1 MARINKDFYEI
12 QSLQWKKSLIVFTAL
27 IIFDFVAVG
36 LVSLAV
42 VLSLGFFGAGRGFWT
57 GPFVWKLLGFDLL
70 ASSLIA
76 WFHFQDA
83 RRFGAAYIL
92 KRLEARP
99 PDSSDR
105 YHKQFLNTLDEV
117 RIAAGVPKVNAYVI
131 PAFAV
136 NSMALVEADRTPAVA
151 ITEGML
157 AECTRDELQA
167 VAAHELAHIAR
178 GDAFYVTLVCA
189 LANFFEKLKE
199 ALEPESPEPQP
210 GLMGRSP
217 RGGGGGPVLIYAAA
231 AISSLVMR
239 LLSTLISR
247 ERELL
252 ADAAAVEFGR
262 DPSSLAR
269 AIYKAHVQNSFVG
282 DFSASYGPLF
292 IVAPES
298 PNVQEGFFSRLFNS
312 HPPLMKRIEA
322 LAGMAGKKPDRI
334 IRDVW
339 EGRQNREKAREILHS
354 FEEMTIKAGPA
365 ASEPGQDK
373 PEASAAAPGGA
384 GTGEVK
390 SWLVRSAGGGWEGP
404 MTIGELILRPSF
416 SSMTVVKN
424 TPEGIEAKARE
435 FPQVRLALR
444 DAGRK
449 RPLDPGHENKCPRC
463 RVPLAETFC
472 EGVAIKL
479 CPRCRGKLVDE
490 GMMDRVIA
498 RKEAAFSEGLI
509 RKALDFKEK
518 FLSQPVKT
526 RKISETRPSA
536 PLSCPACGYTMKA
549 RPYSY
554 SYFIPVDKCL
564 SCHKIWFDADELEIL
579 QVLIE
584 NR

>member
-1 MARINKDFYEI
+1 MVRLKKDFYEI
-12 QSLQWKKSLIVFTAL
+12 QSLQWRKSLFVFTVL
-27 IIFDFVAVG
+27 IFFNFVAVG

-42 VLSLGFFGAGRGFWT
+42 VLSFGFFGAGRGFWT
-57 GPFVWKLLGFDLL
+57 SPFIYKLFGFDLL
-70 ASSLIA
+70 ASALIA

-92 KRLEARP
+92 KRLEARS
-99 PDSSDR
+99 PDPSDR

-136 NSMALVEADRTPAVA
+136 NSMALVEADKTPAVA

-178 GDAFYVTLVCA
+178 GDAFYVTLVCS

-199 ALEPESPEPQP
+199 ALEPEQPELQP
-210 GLMGRSP
+210 GLLGQRA
-217 RGGGGGPVLIYAAA
+217 RGGAGSPALIYVAA
-231 AISSLVMR
+231 AISSFVMR

-247 ERELL
+247 QRELL

-298 PNVQEGFFSRLFNS
+298 PDIQEGFFGRLFNS
-312 HPPLMKRIEA
+312 HPPLLTRIDA

-334 IRDVW
+334 IQDVW
-339 EGRQNREKAREILHS
+339 EGRQNREKAREILRS
-354 FEEMTIKAGPA
+354 FEEMTMKAGPA
-365 ASEPGQDK
+365 ATGPEER
-373 PEASAAAPGGA
+373 PEASASAPGGIGPGDA
-384 GTGEVK
+384 K
-390 SWLVRSAGGGWEGP
+390 IWSFRSAGGEWEGP
-404 MTIGELILRPSF
+404 MTIGELIARSGF
-416 SSMTVVKN
+416 SSMAVVKN
-424 TPEGIEAKARE
+424 CQERIEAKARE

-449 RPLDPGHENKCPRC
+449 RLVDPDHRHKCPRC
-463 RVPLAETFC
+463 RAPLAETFY

-479 CPRCRGKLVDE
+479 CPRCQGKLIDE

-498 RKEAAFSEGLI
+498 RKEAGFSEGLV
-509 RKALDFKEK
+509 RKAMEFKER
-518 FLSQPVKT
+518 FFSQPVKT
-526 RKISETRPSA
+526 RKISETQPPD
-536 PLSCPACGYTMKA
+536 PLTCPDCGYTMKA

-564 SCHKIWFDADELEIL
+564 SCHKIWFDADEMEIL

>member
-12 QSLQWKKSLIVFTAL
+12 QSLQWKKSLFVFTAL
-27 IIFDFVAVG
+27 IFFYFAAVG

-42 VLSLGFFGAGRGFWT
+42 VLSLGFFGAGQGFWT
-57 GPFVWKLLGFDLL
+57 GPFIYKLLGFDLL
-70 ASSLIA
+70 ASALIA

-83 RRFGAAYIL
+83 RRFGAGYIL
-92 KRLEARP
+92 KRLEARS
-99 PDSSDR
+99 PDPADR
-105 YHKQFLNTLDEV
+105 IHKQFLNTLDEV

-136 NSMALVEADRTPAVA
+136 NSMALVEADKTPAVA
-151 ITEGML
+151 ITEGLL

-178 GDAFYVTLVCA
+178 GDAFYVTLVCS
-189 LANFFEKLKE
+189 LANSFEKLKE
-199 ALEPESPEPQP
+199 ALEPEHPEPQP
-210 GLMGRSP
+210 GLLGRRTRGWGGSP
-217 RGGGGGPVLIYAAA
+217 ALIYVAA
-231 AISSLVMR
+231 AISSFVMR
-239 LLSTLISR
+239 LLSMLISR

-269 AIYKAHVQNSFVG
+269 AIYKAHIQNSFVG

-298 PNVQEGFFSRLFNS
+298 PNIQDNFFGRLFNS
-312 HPPLMKRIEA
+312 HPPIMKRIEA
-322 LAGMAGKKPDRI
+322 LAAMADKKPDQI
-334 IRDVW
+334 IREIW
-339 EGRQNREKAREILHS
+339 ESREKAREVLLS
-354 FEEMTIKAGPA
+354 FEEMKVKAGPTTSGA
-365 ASEPGQDK
+365 EER
-373 PEASAAAPGGA
+373 PEASAAAPR
-384 GTGEVK
+384 GTGTVDAK
-390 SWLVRSAGGGWEGP
+390 TWSVRSAGGGWEEP
-404 MTIGELILRPSF
+404 MTIGELVSRPAF
-416 SSMTVVKN
+416 SNMAVVKN
-424 TPEGIEAKARE
+424 FQEGVEAKARE

-449 RPLDPGHENKCPRC
+449 RPVDPGHENKCPRC
-463 RVPLAETFC
+463 RVPLAETFY

-479 CPRCRGKLVDE
+479 CPRCQGKLVDE

-498 RKEAAFSEGLI
+498 RKEVAFSEGLV
-509 RKALDFKEK
+509 RKAVEFKER
-518 FLSQPVKT
+518 FLSKP
-526 RKISETRPSA
+526 PD
-536 PLSCPACGYTMKA
+536 PLTCPACGTTMKA

>member
-1 MARINKDFYEI
+1 MAQMKKDFYEI
-12 QSLQWKKSLIVFTAL
+12 QSLQWKKSLFVFTAL
-27 IIFDFVAVG
+27 IFFYFAAVG

-57 GPFVWKLLGFDLL
+57 GPFMWKLLGFDLL
-70 ASSLIA
+70 ASALIA

-83 RRFGAAYIL
+83 RRFGAGYIL
-92 KRLEARP
+92 KRLEARS
-99 PDSSDR
+99 PDPSDR

-136 NSMALVEADRTPAVA
+136 NSMALFEADKTPAVA
-151 ITEGML
+151 ITEGLL

-178 GDAFYVTLVCA
+178 GDAFYVTLVCS
-189 LANFFEKLKE
+189 LANLFEKLKE
-199 ALEPESPEPQP
+199 ALEPEPPEPQP
-210 GLMGRSP
+210 GLLGWRT
-217 RGGGGGPVLIYAAA
+217 RGGGGGPTLIFAAA
-231 AISSLVMR
+231 AISSFVMR

-269 AIYKAHVQNSFVG
+269 AIYKAHIQNSFVG

-298 PNVQEGFFSRLFNS
+298 PNIPDGFFGRLFNS

-322 LAGMAGKKPDRI
+322 LAAMAGKKPDRI

-354 FEEMTIKAGPA
+354 FEEMTVKTGPTA
-365 ASEPGQDK
+365 TG
-373 PEASAAAPGGA
+373 PEEKLEAAAPEA
-384 GTGEVK
+384 PGTGETK
-390 SWLVRSAGGGWEGP
+390 AWSVRSAGGGWEGP
-404 MTIGELILRPSF
+404 MTISELISRPDF

-424 TPEGIEAKARE
+424 SQEGVEAKARE

-449 RPLDPGHENKCPRC
+449 RPVDPGHENKCPRC
-463 RVPLAETFC
+463 RAPLAETFY
-472 EGVAIKL
+472 EGVAVKL

-498 RKEAAFSEGLI
+498 RKEVAFSEGLI
-509 RKALDFKEK
+509 RKAMDFKER

-526 RKISETRPSA
+526 GKISESLPSD
-536 PLSCPACGYTMKA
+536 PPSCPACGYAMKA

>member
-1 MARINKDFYEI
+1 
-12 QSLQWKKSLIVFTAL
+12 L
-27 IIFDFVAVG
+27 
-36 LVSLAV
+36 
-42 VLSLGFFGAGRGFWT
+42 
-57 GPFVWKLLGFDLL
+57 
-70 ASSLIA
+70 
-76 WFHFQDA
+76 
-83 RRFGAAYIL
+83 
-92 KRLEARP
+92 
-99 PDSSDR
+99 DSS
-105 YHKQFLNTLDEV
+105 
-117 RIAAGVPKVNAYVI
+117 A
-131 PAFAV
+131 
-136 NSMALVEADRTPAVA
+136 
-151 ITEGML
+151 
-157 AECTRDELQA
+157 
-167 VAAHELAHIAR
+167 
-178 GDAFYVTLVCA
+178 
-189 LANFFEKLKE
+189 
-199 ALEPESPEPQP
+199 
-210 GLMGRSP
+210 
-217 RGGGGGPVLIYAAA
+217 
-231 AISSLVMR
+231 
-239 LLSTLISR
+239 
-247 ERELL
+247 
-252 ADAAAVEFGR
+252 EFGR

-334 IRDVW
+334 VRDVW
-339 EGRQNREKAREILHS
+339 EGRQRRDKARGVLFS
-354 FEEMTIKAGPA
+354 LEEMM
-365 ASEPGQDK
+365 
-373 PEASAAAPGGA
+373 
-384 GTGEVK
+384 VK
-390 SWLVRSAGGGWEGP
+390 EG
-404 MTIGELILRPSF
+404 
-416 SSMTVVKN
+416 VVKN

-449 RPLDPGHENKCPRC
+449 RPVDPDRGNKCPRC
-463 RVPLAETFC
+463 RVPLAETFY

-498 RKEAAFSEGLI
+498 RKEVAFSEGLI

-536 PLSCPACGYTMKA
+536 PLSCPECGYTMKA

>member
-42 VLSLGFFGAGRGFWT
+42 VLSLGFFSAGRGFWT
-57 GPFVWKLLGFDLL
+57 GPFVWKLLGFDFL

-136 NSMALVEADRTPAVA
+136 NSMALVEADRTPAIA

-199 ALEPESPEPQP
+199 ALEPESPEPRL

-298 PNVQEGFFSRLFNS
+298 PNVQEGFFSRFFNS

-339 EGRQNREKAREILHS
+339 EGRQNREKAREILRS
-354 FEEMTIKAGPA
+354 FEEMAMKEGPA

-373 PEASAAAPGGA
+373 PEASAAAPGGD

-390 SWLVRSAGGGWEGP
+390 SWS
-404 MTIGELILRPSF
+404 
-416 SSMTVVKN
+416 
-424 TPEGIEAKARE
+424 
-435 FPQVRLALR
+435 VRLALC

-449 RPLDPGHENKCPRC
+449 RPVDPDRGNKCPRC
-463 RVPLAETFC
+463 RVPLAETFY

-498 RKEAAFSEGLI
+498 RKEVAFSEGLI

-518 FLSQPVKT
+518 FLSQPIKT
-526 RKISETRPSA
+526 RKISETRPSI
-536 PLSCPACGYTMKA
+536 PLSCPECGYTMKA

>member
-12 QSLQWKKSLIVFTAL
+12 QSLQWKKSLFVFTAL
-27 IIFDFVAVG
+27 IFFTFAAVG

-57 GPFVWKLLGFDLL
+57 GPFMWKLLGFDLL
-70 ASSLIA
+70 VSALIA

-83 RRFGAAYIL
+83 RRFGAGYIL

-99 PDSSDR
+99 PDPADR

-136 NSMALVEADRTPAVA
+136 KSMALVEADKTPAVA
-151 ITEGML
+151 ITEGLL
-157 AECTRDELQA
+157 AECTRDEIQA

-178 GDAFYVTLVCA
+178 GDAFYVTLVCS
-189 LANFFEKLKE
+189 LANLFEKLKE
-199 ALEPESPEPQP
+199 ALEPEPPEPQS
-210 GLMGRSP
+210 GLLGRRT
-217 RGGGGGPVLIYAAA
+217 RGWGGGPTLIFAAA
-231 AISSLVMR
+231 AISSFVMR

-269 AIYKAHVQNSFVG
+269 AIYKAHIQNSFVG

-298 PNVQEGFFSRLFNS
+298 PNIPDGFFGRLFNS

-322 LAGMAGKKPDRI
+322 LAAMAGKKPDRI

-354 FEEMTIKAGPA
+354 FEEMTVKTGPTA
-365 ASEPGQDK
+365 TG
-373 PEASAAAPGGA
+373 PEEKLEAAAPEA
-384 GTGEVK
+384 PGTGETK
-390 SWLVRSAGGGWEGP
+390 AWSVRSAGGGWEGP
-404 MTIGELILRPSF
+404 MTISELISRPDF

-424 TPEGIEAKARE
+424 SQEGVEAKARE

-449 RPLDPGHENKCPRC
+449 RPVDPGHENKCPRC
-463 RVPLAETFC
+463 RAPLAETFY
-472 EGVAIKL
+472 EGVAVKL

-498 RKEAAFSEGLI
+498 RKEVAFSEGLI
-509 RKALDFKEK
+509 RKAMDFKER

-526 RKISETRPSA
+526 GKISESLPSD
-536 PLSCPACGYTMKA
+536 PPSCPACGYAMKA

>member
-1 MARINKDFYEI
+1 MAQMKKDFYEI
-12 QSLQWKKSLIVFTAL
+12 QSLQWKKSLFVFTAL
-27 IIFDFVAVG
+27 IFFYFAAVG

-57 GPFVWKLLGFDLL
+57 GPFMWKLLGFDLL
-70 ASSLIA
+70 ASALIA

-83 RRFGAAYIL
+83 RRFGAGYIL
-92 KRLEARP
+92 KRLEARS
-99 PDSSDR
+99 PDPSDR

-136 NSMALVEADRTPAVA
+136 NSMALFEADKTPAVA
-151 ITEGML
+151 ITEGLL

-178 GDAFYVTLVCA
+178 GDAFYVTLVCS
-189 LANFFEKLKE
+189 LANLFEKLKE
-199 ALEPESPEPQP
+199 ALEPEPPEPQP
-210 GLMGRSP
+210 GLLGWRT
-217 RGGGGGPVLIYAAA
+217 RGGGGGPTLIFAAA
-231 AISSLVMR
+231 AISSFVMR

-269 AIYKAHVQNSFVG
+269 AIYKAHIQNSFVG

-298 PNVQEGFFSRLFNS
+298 PNIPDGFFGRLFNS

-322 LAGMAGKKPDRI
+322 LAAMAGKKPDRI

-339 EGRQNREKAREILHS
+339 EGRQNREKAREILYS
-354 FEEMTIKAGPA
+354 FEEMTVKAEPTATGPQ
-365 ASEPGQDK
+365 EK
-373 PEASAAAPGGA
+373 PEAAAPEA
-384 GTGEVK
+384 PGTGEAK
-390 SWLVRSAGGGWEGP
+390 AWSFRSAGGGWEGP
-404 MTIGELILRPSF
+404 MTTSELISRPGF
-416 SSMTVVKN
+416 SSITVVKN
-424 TPEGIEAKARE
+424 SQEGVEAKARE

-449 RPLDPGHENKCPRC
+449 RPVDPGHENKCPRC
-463 RVPLAETFC
+463 RVPLAETFY
-472 EGVAIKL
+472 EGVAVKL

-498 RKEAAFSEGLI
+498 RKEVAFSEGLI
-509 RKALDFKEK
+509 RKAMDFKER

-526 RKISETRPSA
+526 RKISESRP
-536 PLSCPACGYTMKA
+536 PDPPSCPACGYAMKA

>member
-1 MARINKDFYEI
+1 MAQTKKDFYEI
-12 QSLQWKKSLIVFTAL
+12 QGLQWKKSLFVFTAL
-27 IIFDFVAVG
+27 IFFYFAAVG

-42 VLSLGFFGAGRGFWT
+42 VLSLGFFGAGQGFWT
-57 GPFVWKLLGFDLL
+57 GPFMWKLLGFDLL
-70 ASSLIA
+70 VSALIA

-83 RRFGAAYIL
+83 RRFGAGYIL

-99 PDSSDR
+99 PDPADR

-136 NSMALVEADRTPAVA
+136 NSMALVEADKTPAVA
-151 ITEGML
+151 ITEGLL
-157 AECTRDELQA
+157 AECTRDEIQA

-178 GDAFYVTLVCA
+178 GDAFYVTLVCS
-189 LANFFEKLKE
+189 LANLFEKLKE
-199 ALEPESPEPQP
+199 ALEPEPPEPQS
-210 GLMGRSP
+210 GLLGRRT
-217 RGGGGGPVLIYAAA
+217 RGWGGGPTLIFAAA
-231 AISSLVMR
+231 AISSFVMR

-269 AIYKAHVQNSFVG
+269 AIYKAHIQNSFVG

-298 PNVQEGFFSRLFNS
+298 PNIPDGFFGRLFNS

-322 LAGMAGKKPDRI
+322 LAAMAGKKPDRI

-354 FEEMTIKAGPA
+354 FEEMTVKTGPTA
-365 ASEPGQDK
+365 TG
-373 PEASAAAPGGA
+373 PEEKLEAAAPEA
-384 GTGEVK
+384 PGTGETK
-390 SWLVRSAGGGWEGP
+390 AWSVRSAGGGWEGP
-404 MTIGELILRPSF
+404 MTISELISRPDF

-424 TPEGIEAKARE
+424 SQEGVEAKARE

-449 RPLDPGHENKCPRC
+449 RPVDPGHENKCPRC
-463 RVPLAETFC
+463 RAPLAETFY
-472 EGVAIKL
+472 EGVAVKL

-498 RKEAAFSEGLI
+498 RKEVAFSEGLI
-509 RKALDFKEK
+509 RKAMDFKER

-526 RKISETRPSA
+526 GKISESLPSD
-536 PLSCPACGYTMKA
+536 PPSCPACGYAMKA

>member
-12 QSLQWKKSLIVFTAL
+12 QSLQWKKSLFVFTAL
-27 IIFDFVAVG
+27 IFFYFVAVG

-42 VLSLGFFGAGRGFWT
+42 VLSLGFFGAGQGFWT
-57 GPFVWKLLGFDLL
+57 GLFIYKLLGFDLL
-70 ASSLIA
+70 ASVLIA

-83 RRFGAAYIL
+83 RRFGAGYIL
-92 KRLEARP
+92 KRLEARS
-99 PDSSDR
+99 PDPADR
-105 YHKQFLNTLDEV
+105 IHKQFLNTLDEV

-136 NSMALVEADRTPAVA
+136 NSMALVEADKTPAVA
-151 ITEGML
+151 ITEGLL

-178 GDAFYVTLVCA
+178 GDAFYVTLVCS
-189 LANFFEKLKE
+189 LANSFEKLKE
-199 ALEPESPEPQP
+199 ALEPEHPEPQP
-210 GLMGRSP
+210 GLLGRRTRGWGGSP
-217 RGGGGGPVLIYAAA
+217 ALIYVAA
-231 AISSLVMR
+231 AISSFVMR
-239 LLSTLISR
+239 LLSMLISR

-269 AIYKAHVQNSFVG
+269 AIYKAHIQNSFVG

-298 PNVQEGFFSRLFNS
+298 PNIQDNFFGRLFNS
-312 HPPLMKRIEA
+312 HPPIMKRIEA
-322 LAGMAGKKPDRI
+322 LAAMADKKPDRI
-334 IRDVW
+334 IREIW
-339 EGRQNREKAREILHS
+339 ESRESREKAREVLLS
-354 FEEMTIKAGPA
+354 FEEMKVKAGPTTSGA
-365 ASEPGQDK
+365 EER
-373 PEASAAAPGGA
+373 PEASAAAPR
-384 GTGEVK
+384 GTETVDAK
-390 SWLVRSAGGGWEGP
+390 TWSVRSAGGGWEEP
-404 MTIGELILRPSF
+404 MTIGELVSRPAF
-416 SSMTVVKN
+416 SNMAVVKN
-424 TPEGIEAKARE
+424 FQEGVEAKARE

-449 RPLDPGHENKCPRC
+449 RPVDPGHENKCPRC
-463 RVPLAETFC
+463 RVPLAETFY

-479 CPRCRGKLVDE
+479 CPRCQGKLVDE

-498 RKEAAFSEGLI
+498 RKEVTFSKGLV
-509 RKALDFKEK
+509 RKAMDFKER
-518 FLSQPVKT
+518 FLSQPIKT
-526 RKISETRPSA
+526 RKISETQPPD
-536 PLSCPACGYTMKA
+536 PLTCPDCGATMKA

>member
-12 QSLQWKKSLIVFTAL
+12 QSLQWKKSLFVFTAL
-27 IIFDFVAVG
+27 ILFYFLAVG

-42 VLSLGFFGAGRGFWT
+42 FLSLGFFITGRGFWT
-57 GPFVWKLLGFDLL
+57 GPFIWKLLGFDLIVS
-70 ASSLIA
+70 ALIA

-92 KRLEARP
+92 KRLDARP
-99 PDSSDR
+99 PDPTDR
-105 YHKQFLNTLDEV
+105 YHKQFMNTLEEI

-131 PAFAV
+131 PAFAI
-136 NSMALVEADRTPAVA
+136 NSMALVQADRTPAVA
-151 ITEGML
+151 ITEGLL
-157 AECTRDELQA
+157 AECTRDEIQA

-178 GDAFYVTLVCA
+178 GDAFYVTLVCS
-189 LANFFEKLKE
+189 LANLFEKLKE
-199 ALEPESPEPQP
+199 ALEPELPEPQP
-210 GLMGRSP
+210 GLLGRGP
-217 RGGGGGPVLIYAAA
+217 RGGGGGPTLIFAAA
-231 AISSLVMR
+231 AISSFVMR

-269 AIYKAHVQNSFVG
+269 AIYKAHIQNSFVG

-298 PNVQEGFFSRLFNS
+298 PNIPDGFFGRLFSS
-312 HPPLMKRIEA
+312 HPALMKRIEA
-322 LAGMAGKKPDRI
+322 LAAMAGKKPDRI

-339 EGRQNREKAREILHS
+339 EGRQNREKAREILYS
-354 FEEMTIKAGPA
+354 FEEMTVKAEPTATGP
-365 ASEPGQDK
+365 EEK
-373 PEASAAAPGGA
+373 PEADAPKAPGTIEA
-384 GTGEVK
+384 K
-390 SWLVRSAGGGWEGP
+390 PWSVRSAGGGWEGP
-404 MTIGELILRPSF
+404 MTTHELISRPGF

-424 TPEGIEAKARE
+424 SQEGVEAKARE

-444 DAGRK
+444 EAGRK
-449 RPLDPGHENKCPRC
+449 RPADPGRENKCPRC
-463 RVPLAETFC
+463 RVQLAGTFY
-472 EGVAIKL
+472 EGVAVKL
-479 CPRCRGKLVDE
+479 CPRCRGKLIDE

-498 RKEAAFSEGLI
+498 RKEVAFSEGLI
-509 RKALDFKEK
+509 KKAMDFKER

-526 RKISETRPSA
+526 RKISESGSPD

>member
-1 MARINKDFYEI
+1 MAQTKKDFYEI
-12 QSLQWKKSLIVFTAL
+12 QGLQWKKSLFVFTAL
-27 IIFDFVAVG
+27 IFFYFAAVG

-42 VLSLGFFGAGRGFWT
+42 VLSLGFFGAGQGFWT
-57 GPFVWKLLGFDLL
+57 GPFMWKLLGFDLL
-70 ASSLIA
+70 VSALIA

-83 RRFGAAYIL
+83 RRFGAGYIL

-99 PDSSDR
+99 PDPADR

-136 NSMALVEADRTPAVA
+136 NSMALVEADKTPAVA
-151 ITEGML
+151 ITEGLL
-157 AECTRDELQA
+157 AECTRDEIQA

-178 GDAFYVTLVCA
+178 GDAFYVTLVCS
-189 LANFFEKLKE
+189 LANLFEKLKE
-199 ALEPESPEPQP
+199 ALEPEPPEPQP
-210 GLMGRSP
+210 GFLGRRT
-217 RGGGGGPVLIYAAA
+217 RGWGGGPTLIFAAA
-231 AISSLVMR
+231 AISSFVMR

-269 AIYKAHVQNSFVG
+269 AIYKAHIQNSFVG

-298 PNVQEGFFSRLFNS
+298 PNIPDGFFGRLFNS

-322 LAGMAGKKPDRI
+322 LAAMAGKKPDRI

-354 FEEMTIKAGPA
+354 FEEMTVKTGPTA
-365 ASEPGQDK
+365 TG
-373 PEASAAAPGGA
+373 PEEKLEAAAPEA
-384 GTGEVK
+384 PGTGETK
-390 SWLVRSAGGGWEGP
+390 AWSVRSAGGGWEGP
-404 MTIGELILRPSF
+404 MTISELISRPDF

-424 TPEGIEAKARE
+424 SQEGVEAKARE

-449 RPLDPGHENKCPRC
+449 RPVDPGHENKCPRC
-463 RVPLAETFC
+463 RAPLAETFY
-472 EGVAIKL
+472 EGVAVKL

-498 RKEAAFSEGLI
+498 RKEVAFSEGLI
-509 RKALDFKEK
+509 RKAMDFKER

-526 RKISETRPSA
+526 GKISESLPSD
-536 PLSCPACGYTMKA
+536 PPSCPACGYAMKA

>member
-12 QSLQWKKSLIVFTAL
+12 QSLQWKKSLFVFTAL
-27 IIFDFVAVG
+27 IFFYFAAVG

-42 VLSLGFFGAGRGFWT
+42 VLSLGFFGAGQGFWA
-57 GPFVWKLLGFDLL
+57 GPFIGKLLGFDLL
-70 ASSLIA
+70 ASALVA

-83 RRFGAAYIL
+83 RRFGAGYIL
-92 KRLEARP
+92 KRLEARS
-99 PDSSDR
+99 PDPADR

-136 NSMALVEADRTPAVA
+136 NSMALVEADKTPAVA
-151 ITEGML
+151 ITEGLL

-178 GDAFYVTLVCA
+178 GDAFYVTLVCS
-189 LANFFEKLKE
+189 LANSFEKLKE
-199 ALEPESPEPQP
+199 ALEPELPEAQP
-210 GLMGRSP
+210 GLLGRRT
-217 RGGGGGPVLIYAAA
+217 RGGGGSPALIYVAA
-231 AISSLVMR
+231 AISSFVMR

-269 AIYKAHVQNSFVG
+269 AIYKAHIQNSFVG

-298 PNVQEGFFSRLFNS
+298 PNIQDGFFDRLFNS
-312 HPPLMKRIEA
+312 HPPIMKRIEA
-322 LAGMAGKKPDRI
+322 LAAMAGKKPDRI
-334 IRDVW
+334 IREIW
-339 EGRQNREKAREILHS
+339 ESRQSREKARGVLLS
-354 FEEMTIKAGPA
+354 FEEMKVKAGPA
-365 ASEPGQDK
+365 TSGPEER
-373 PEASAAAPGGA
+373 PEASAAAPR
-384 GTGEVK
+384 GTGTVDAK
-390 SWLVRSAGGGWEGP
+390 TWSVRSAGGGWEGP
-404 MTIGELILRPSF
+404 MTIGELISRPGF
-416 SSMTVVKN
+416 SSMAVVKN
-424 TPEGIEAKARE
+424 FQEGVEAKARE

-449 RPLDPGHENKCPRC
+449 RPVDQDHGNKCPRC
-463 RVPLAETFC
+463 RVPLAETFY

-479 CPRCRGKLVDE
+479 CPRCQGKLVDE

-498 RKEAAFSEGLI
+498 RKEVAFSEGLI
-509 RKALDFKEK
+509 RKAMDFKER

-526 RKISETRPSA
+526 RKISETQPPD
-536 PLSCPACGYTMKA
+536 PLTCPDCGTTMKA
-549 RPYSY
+549 RAYSY

>member
-1 MARINKDFYEI
+1 MAQMKKDFYEI
-12 QSLQWKKSLIVFTAL
+12 QSLQWRKSLFVFTAL
-27 IIFDFVAVG
+27 IFFAFAAVG

-42 VLSLGFFGAGRGFWT
+42 VLSLGFFGAWQGFWT
-57 GPFVWKLLGFDLL
+57 GPFIYKLLGFDLL
-70 ASSLIA
+70 ASALIA

-83 RRFGAAYIL
+83 RRFGAGYIL
-92 KRLEARP
+92 KRLEARS
-99 PDSSDR
+99 PDPADR
-105 YHKQFLNTLDEV
+105 THKQFLNTLDEI

-136 NSMALVEADRTPAVA
+136 NSMALVEADKTPAVA
-151 ITEGML
+151 ITEGLL

-178 GDAFYVTLVCA
+178 GDAFYVTLVCS
-189 LANFFEKLKE
+189 LANSFEKLKE
-199 ALEPESPEPQP
+199 ALEPEHPEPQP
-210 GLMGRSP
+210 GLLGRRT
-217 RGGGGGPVLIYAAA
+217 RGGGGSPALIYVAA
-231 AISSLVMR
+231 AISSFVMR
-239 LLSTLISR
+239 LLSMLISR

-269 AIYKAHVQNSFVG
+269 AIYKAHIQNSFVG

-298 PNVQEGFFSRLFNS
+298 SNIQDGFFGRLFSS

-322 LAGMAGKKPDRI
+322 LAAMAGKKPDRI
-334 IRDVW
+334 VRDVW
-339 EGRQNREKAREILHS
+339 EGRQNREKAREILRS
-354 FEEMTIKAGPA
+354 FEEMTMKTGPA

-373 PEASAAAPGGA
+373 PEASAAAPR
-384 GTGEVK
+384 GTGTVDAK
-390 SWLVRSAGGGWEGP
+390 TWSVRSAGGGWEVP
-404 MTIGELILRPSF
+404 MTIDELISRPGF
-416 SSMTVVKN
+416 SNMAVVKN
-424 TPEGIEAKARE
+424 FQEGVEAKARE
-435 FPQVRLALR
+435 FPHVRLALR

-449 RPLDPGHENKCPRC
+449 RPVDQDHGNKCPRC
-463 RVPLAETFC
+463 RVPLAETFY

-479 CPRCRGKLVDE
+479 CPRCQGKLVDE

-498 RKEAAFSEGLI
+498 RKEVAFSEGLI

-526 RKISETRPSA
+526 RKISETRPST
-536 PLSCPACGYTMKA
+536 PLSCPACGYAMKA

-579 QVLIE
+579 QILIE

>member
-1 MARINKDFYEI
+1 MAQTKKDFYEI
-12 QSLQWKKSLIVFTAL
+12 QGLQWKKSLFVFTAL
-27 IIFDFVAVG
+27 IFFYFAAVG

-42 VLSLGFFGAGRGFWT
+42 VLSLGFFGAGQGFWT
-57 GPFVWKLLGFDLL
+57 GPFMWKLLGFDLL
-70 ASSLIA
+70 VSALIA

-83 RRFGAAYIL
+83 RRFGAGYIL

-99 PDSSDR
+99 PDPADR

-136 NSMALVEADRTPAVA
+136 NSMALVEADKTPAVA
-151 ITEGML
+151 ITEGLL

-178 GDAFYVTLVCA
+178 GDAFYVTLVCS
-189 LANFFEKLKE
+189 LANLFEKLKE
-199 ALEPESPEPQP
+199 ALEPEPPEPQS
-210 GLMGRSP
+210 GLLGRRT
-217 RGGGGGPVLIYAAA
+217 RGWGGGPTLIFAAA
-231 AISSLVMR
+231 AISSFVMR

-269 AIYKAHVQNSFVG
+269 AIYKAHIQNSFVG

-298 PNVQEGFFSRLFNS
+298 PNIPDGFFGRLFNS

-322 LAGMAGKKPDRI
+322 LAAMAGKKPDRI

-354 FEEMTIKAGPA
+354 FEEMTVKTGPTA
-365 ASEPGQDK
+365 TG
-373 PEASAAAPGGA
+373 PEEKLEAAAPEA
-384 GTGEVK
+384 PGTGETK
-390 SWLVRSAGGGWEGP
+390 AWSVRSAGGGWEGP
-404 MTIGELILRPSF
+404 MTISELISRPDF

-424 TPEGIEAKARE
+424 SQEGVEAKARE

-449 RPLDPGHENKCPRC
+449 RPVDPGHENKCPRC
-463 RVPLAETFC
+463 RAPLAETFY
-472 EGVAIKL
+472 EGVAVKL

-498 RKEAAFSEGLI
+498 RKEVAFSEGLI
-509 RKALDFKEK
+509 RKAMDFKER

-526 RKISETRPSA
+526 GKISESLPSD
-536 PLSCPACGYTMKA
+536 PPSCPACGYAMKA

>member
-12 QSLQWKKSLIVFTAL
+12 QSLQWKKSLFVFTAL
-27 IIFDFVAVG
+27 IFFYFAAVG

-42 VLSLGFFGAGRGFWT
+42 ALSFGFFGAGRGFWT
-57 GPFVWKLLGFDLL
+57 GHFMWKLLGFDIL
-70 ASSLIA
+70 ASAFIA
-76 WFHFQDA
+76 RFHFQDA

-92 KRLEARP
+92 KRLDARP
-99 PDSSDR
+99 PDPADR
-105 YHKQFLNTLDEV
+105 YHKQFLNALDEV

-131 PAFAV
+131 PAFAI
-136 NSMALVEADRTPAVA
+136 NSMALVEADKTPAVA
-151 ITEGML
+151 ITEGLL

-178 GDAFYVTLVCA
+178 GDAFYVTLVCS
-189 LANFFEKLKE
+189 LANLFEKLKE
-199 ALEPESPEPQP
+199 ALEPEPPEPQP
-210 GLMGRSP
+210 GLPGRRT
-217 RGGGGGPVLIYAAA
+217 RGWGGGPTLIFAAA
-231 AISSLVMR
+231 AISSFVMR

-282 DFSASYGPLF
+282 NFSASYGPLF

-298 PNVQEGFFSRLFNS
+298 PNIPDGFFGRLFNS

-322 LAGMAGKKPDRI
+322 LAAMAGKKPDRI

-354 FEEMTIKAGPA
+354 FEEMTVKAGPTA
-365 ASEPGQDK
+365 TGPEEK
-373 PEASAAAPGGA
+373 PEAAAPEA
-384 GTGEVK
+384 PGTGETK
-390 SWLVRSAGGGWEGP
+390 AWSVRSAGGGWEGP
-404 MTIGELILRPSF
+404 MTTSELISRPGF

-424 TPEGIEAKARE
+424 SQEGVEAKARE

-449 RPLDPGHENKCPRC
+449 RPVDPGHENKCPRC
-463 RVPLAETFC
+463 RVPLAETFY
-472 EGVAIKL
+472 EGVAVKL

-498 RKEAAFSEGLI
+498 RKEVAFSEGLI
-509 RKALDFKEK
+509 RKAMDFKER

-526 RKISETRPSA
+526 RKISESRP
-536 PLSCPACGYTMKA
+536 PDPPSCPACGYAMKA

>member
-12 QSLQWKKSLIVFTAL
+12 QSLQWKKSLFVFTAL
-27 IIFDFVAVG
+27 IFFYFAAVG

-42 VLSLGFFGAGRGFWT
+42 VLSLGFFGAGQGFWT
-57 GPFVWKLLGFDLL
+57 GPFIYKLLGFDLL
-70 ASSLIA
+70 ASALIA

-83 RRFGAAYIL
+83 RRFGAGYIL
-92 KRLEARP
+92 KRLEARS
-99 PDSSDR
+99 PDPADR
-105 YHKQFLNTLDEV
+105 IHKQFLNTLDEV

-136 NSMALVEADRTPAVA
+136 NSMALVEADKTPAVA
-151 ITEGML
+151 ITEGLL

-178 GDAFYVTLVCA
+178 GDAFYVTLVCS
-189 LANFFEKLKE
+189 LANSFEKLKE
-199 ALEPESPEPQP
+199 ALEPELPEPQP
-210 GLMGRSP
+210 GRLGRRT
-217 RGGGGGPVLIYAAA
+217 RGGGGGPVLIFAAA
-231 AISSLVMR
+231 AISSFVLR

-269 AIYKAHVQNSFVG
+269 AIYKAHIQNSFVG

-298 PNVQEGFFSRLFNS
+298 PNIQDNFFGRLFNS
-312 HPPLMKRIEA
+312 HPPIMKRIEA
-322 LAGMAGKKPDRI
+322 LAAMADKKPDRI
-334 IRDVW
+334 IREIW
-339 EGRQNREKAREILHS
+339 ESRESREKAREVLLS
-354 FEEMTIKAGPA
+354 FEEMKVKAGA
-365 ASEPGQDK
+365 TTSGAEER
-373 PEASAAAPGGA
+373 PEAAAAAPR
-384 GTGEVK
+384 GTGTVDARTW
-390 SWLVRSAGGGWEGP
+390 SVRSAGGGWEEP
-404 MTIGELILRPSF
+404 MTIGELISRPAF
-416 SSMTVVKN
+416 SNMAVVKN
-424 TPEGIEAKARE
+424 FQEGVEAKARE

-449 RPLDPGHENKCPRC
+449 RPVDPGHENKCPRC
-463 RVPLAETFC
+463 RVPLAETFY
-472 EGVAIKL
+472 EDVAIKL
-479 CPRCRGKLVDE
+479 CPRCQGKLVDE

-498 RKEAAFSEGLI
+498 RKEVTFSEGLV
-509 RKALDFKEK
+509 RKAMDFKER
-518 FLSQPVKT
+518 FLSQPIKT
-526 RKISETRPSA
+526 RKISETKPPD
-536 PLSCPACGYTMKA
+536 PLTCPDCGTTMKA

>member
-1 MARINKDFYEI
+1 MAQTKKDFYEI

-42 VLSLGFFGAGRGFWT
+42 VLSLGFFGAGLGFWT

-70 ASSLIA
+70 ASALIA

-99 PDSSDR
+99 PDSADR

-157 AECTRDELQA
+157 AECTRDEIQA

-217 RGGGGGPVLIYAAA
+217 RGGGGGPMLIYAAA
-231 AISSLVMR
+231 AISSIVMR

-298 PNVQEGFFSRLFNS
+298 PNIPDGFFGRLFNS

-322 LAGMAGKKPDRI
+322 LAAMAGKKPDRI

-354 FEEMTIKAGPA
+354 FEEMTVKAEPTGP
-365 ASEPGQDK
+365 EER
-373 PEASAAAPGGA
+373 PEAAGVTPGGN
-384 GTGEVK
+384 GKGEAQTW
-390 SWLVRSAGGGWEGP
+390 SVRSAGGGWEGP
-404 MTIGELILRPSF
+404 MTISELIWRPSF

-424 TPEGIEAKARE
+424 SQEGVEAKARE

-449 RPLDPGHENKCPRC
+449 RPVDPDHENKCPRC
-463 RVPLAETFC
+463 RVPLIETFY
-472 EGVAIKL
+472 EGVAVKL
-479 CPRCRGKLVDE
+479 CRRCRGKLLDE

-498 RKEAAFSEGLI
+498 RKEVAFSEGLI
-509 RKALDFKEK
+509 KKAMDFKER

-526 RKISETRPSA
+526 RKISETQPPD
-536 PLSCPACGYTMKA
+536 PLTCPDCGYTMKA